1 MNVSDTLLLPSF
13 EGATVTAGEAGL
25 GREVS
30 TAMIVEAPDIDVW
43 GKPGQ
48 MLVTSFY
55 AFENLSAAGLTAF
68 FEKADE
74 LGIGA
79 IVFKP
84 ERLLAE
90 APKRVVELCDEHA
103 IPLVKI
109 PAETKYEALLLD
121 VLGNFLDSNLTL
133 LNRFFDLHRQTMD
146 LALRKPTVLEILL
159 KLRGLIHADLTFFD
173 STKDRRTTTSQELSS
188 FTTPRLREL
197 PEDKYRTHRYFD
209 ATLVYPELTRHATAV
224 LIPSSDDQ
232 IYYLIAHV
240 KAERLSPLDIMA
252 VENVVSLLQMEIL
265 KQNALDRKIFFQN
278 NNLMRE
284 LLTEPSGDGA
294 RTESILK
301 TLGIHAYPHYEVM
314 TVKFTLDDP
323 AEVDRREDVINMARR
338 RIKTLY
344 PDTAYLEMND
354 SIAFLHNV
362 RATPAR
368 YDGATVT
375 SIMKDVAQVA
385 AMPKFTHLVAISS
398 LGSAS
403 ELPKLMRETGDIVRF
418 FDGKQY
424 RDSLLRFE
432 DLGIYKLFMQVTD
445 ASELMSFVDPR
456 VRKLRETSAELFE
469 TAQVLCENSLNYQE
483 TARQL
488 YMHPKT
494 IRYRAERV
502 RKLTGL
508 DFHNPDDR
516 LQISLG
522 GRIYQLLENKR

>member
-1 MNVSDTLLLPSF
+1 MNVTDTLLLPSF
-13 EGATVTAGEAGL
+13 EGATVIAGEAGL
-25 GREVS
+25 SREVS

-55 AFENLSAAGLTAF
+55 AFENLSDEGLTSF

-74 LGIGA
+74 LGVGA

-90 APKRVVELCDEHA
+90 APKKVVELCDAHA
-103 IPLVKI
+103 LPLVKI
-109 PAETKYEALLLD
+109 PASTKYEALLLD

-159 KLRGLIHADLTFFD
+159 KLRSLIHADLTFFD
-173 STKDRRTTTSQELSS
+173 ATLDARTTTSRELSS
-188 FTTPRLREL
+188 FTAPSLREL
-197 PEDKYRTHRYFD
+197 PDDKYRTHRYFD
-209 ATLVYPELTRHATAV
+209 ATLSYPELTRHATAV

-232 IYYLIAHV
+232 TYYLIAHV
-240 KAERLSPLDIMA
+240 KAERLTPFDVMA

-265 KQNALDRKIFFQN
+265 KQNALDRKLFFQN

-284 LLTEPSGDGA
+284 LLCEPAADAA
-294 RTESILK
+294 RAKSILK
-301 TLGIHAYPHYEVM
+301 TLGIDAYPHYEVM

-344 PDTAYLEMND
+344 AETAYLETGD
-354 SIAFLHNV
+354 SVTFLHNV
-362 RATPAR
+362 RTAPAR
-368 YDGATVT
+368 YDGATVA
-375 SIMKDVAQVA
+375 SILKDVAQVA
-385 AMPKFTHLVAISS
+385 AMPKFAHLVAVSS
-398 LGSAS
+398 LGGAD
-403 ELPKLMRETGDIVRF
+403 ELPNLMRETGDIVRF
-418 FDGKQY
+418 FDGRQY
-424 RDSLLRFE
+424 ANRLLRFE

-445 ASELMSFVDPR
+445 ASELMGFVDPR
-456 VRKLRETSAELFE
+456 VRELRETSPELFE
-469 TAQVLCENSLNYQE
+469 TAKVLCENSLNYQE

-522 GRIYQLLENKR
+522 ARIYQLLENKR